1 MTNRDLL
8 KEAIADAKAVKE
20 TAIANAK
27 LALEE
32 TFNPYLRERLAAKL
46 NEMEDDDYMAEE
58 ELEEVEEFT
67 KENYLEEDDMMKA
80 TMEMEDSEMAT
91 EGDMLDL
98 EALLRELDGIEEDET
113 VRMNDAHGNIKP
125 DSDSLNEA
133 EDDDEVAKGEDDD
146 ADGVP
151 DDLDDNINIEDMSTE
166 DLEEFIKDVISDM
179 VSAGELEAGHEG
191 EEGKEDEE
199 EEEEDEMM
207 GMMVG
212 DEDDE
217 EEINIEKMVAEIKR
231 AKTKKAAEKEAKKED
246 KDDEKEEMKKELK
259 EAYDAL
265 KHIKSEL
272 NEVNL
277 FNAKLLYT
285 NKIFRNK
292 NLSESQKVKVLA
304 AFDKAVSVKEAKL
317 VYETLSEGLK
327 TTKAPVNESL
337 LRGAASKVSGIAPK
351 KPILEVNDQV
361 NRWQLLAGIKK
372 QL

>member
-46 NEMEDDDYMAEE
+46 NEMDGEDYMEE
-58 ELEEVEEFT
+58 GELEEVEEFT
-67 KENYLEEDDMMKA
+67 KENYLEEDDMMGA
-80 TMEMEDSEMAT
+80 TMEMEDSEMPA
-91 EGDMLDL
+91 EEDMLDL

-113 VRMNDAHGNIKP
+113 VRKEDAHGNIKP
-125 DSDSLNEA
+125 DSSLNEA
-133 EDDDEVAKGEDDD
+133 EDDEIAKGEDDD

-151 DDLDDNINIEDMSTE
+151 DDEDENINLGDMS
-166 DLEEFIKDVISDM
+166 EEEQETYITGIVMDVIKDM
-179 VSAGELEAGHEG
+179 VSSGELEAGHEEEG
-191 EEGKEDEE
+191 EEGEE
-199 EEEEDEMM
+199 EEMM
-207 GMMVG
+207 GMMVDDEGDG
-212 DEDDE
+212 DEEIDVE
-217 EEINIEKMVAEIKR
+217 EMVAEIKR
-231 AKTKKAAEKEAKKED
+231 RNKAKNTTDEDDAEDKKTKM
-246 KDDEKEEMKKELK
+246 MKKELE
-259 EAYDAL
+259 EAYNAL
-265 KHIKSEL
+265 KTIKSEL

-292 NLSESQKVKVLA
+292 NLSENQKVKVLA
-304 AFDKAVSVKEAKL
+304 AFDKAASIKEAKL
-317 VYETLSEGLK
+317 VYETLSEGIK
-327 TTKAPVNESL
+327 TTKKPVNESL

-361 NRWQLLAGIKK
+361 NRWQVLAGIKK

>member
-32 TFNPYLRERLAAKL
+32 TFNPFLKERLAAVL
-46 NEMEDDDYMAEE
+46 AEMDEREE
-58 ELEEVEEFT
+58 EAYSDNKMKEGEDKMDEDMDLEE
-67 KENYLEEDDMMKA
+67 
-80 TMEMEDSEMAT
+80 
-91 EGDMLDL
+91 
-98 EALLRELDGIEEDET
+98 LLRELDE
-113 VRMNDAHGNIKP
+113 M
-125 DSDSLNEA
+125 DSDSLNEV
-133 EDDDEVAKGEDDD
+133 EDVD

-151 DDLDDNINIEDMSTE
+151 DEMDSDVNIEDMSIE
-166 DLEEFIKDVISDM
+166 DLESFIKEVIADM
-179 VSAGELEAGHEG
+179 ISAGELEAGEEMEG
-191 EEGKEDEE
+191 EEM
-199 EEEEDEMM
+199 EM
-207 GMMVG
+207 
-212 DEDDE
+212 DDDE
-217 EEINIEKMVAEIKR
+217 GEMEMEEMEGEDINIEEMVAEIKK
-231 AKTKKAAEKEAKKED
+231 AKAKKEAKKED
-246 KDDEKEEMKKELK
+246 KDEEKEKMKKELK
-259 EAYDAL
+259 EVYDTL
-265 KHIKSEL
+265 RLVKSEL

-327 TTKAPVNESL
+327 QTKAPVNESL

-361 NRWQLLAGIKK
+361 NRWQILAGIKK
-372 QL
+372 L

>member
-46 NEMEDDDYMAEE
+46 NELDEAEEETELKETEEVMDENYSEDDDMMEE
-58 ELEEVEEFT
+58 TMEVE
-67 KENYLEEDDMMKA
+67 NA
-80 TMEMEDSEMAT
+80 EMAAEADT
-91 EGDMLDL
+91 LDL
-98 EALLRELDGIEEDET
+98 EALLRELDGIEEDKT
-113 VRMNDAHGNIKP
+113 VNAAGYAEDEDNDDHGN
-125 DSDSLNEA
+125 LNEA
-133 EDDDEVAKGEDDD
+133 EDDEVAKGEDDD
-146 ADGVP
+146 EDE
-151 DDLDDNINIEDMSTE
+151 NINIEDMSTE
-166 DLEEFIKDVISDM
+166 DLESFIKDVISDM
-179 VSAGELEAGHEG
+179 VSAGELEAGEEG
-191 EEGKEDEE
+191 EEGG
-199 EEEEDEMM
+199 EEEDVMKM
-207 GMMVG
+207 D
-212 DEDDE
+212 DEGDDE
-217 EEINIEKMVAEIKR
+217 EEINLDAIVAELK
-231 AKTKKAAEKEAKKED
+231 KKPVTKKSSKEDDKED
-246 KDDEKEEMKKELK
+246 KVKKMEKELK

-265 KHIKSEL
+265 RLVKSEL

-304 AFDKAVSVKEAKL
+304 AFDKAVNVKEAKL

-327 TTKAPVNESL
+327 QTKTPVNESL

-351 KPILEVNDQV
+351 KPILEVNDQL
-361 NRWQLLAGIKK
+361 NRWQILAGIKK
-372 QL
+372 I

>member
-8 KEAIADAKAVKE
+8 KEAIADAKVVKE

-32 TFNPYLRERLAAKL
+32 TFNPFLKERLAAVL
-46 NEMEDDDYMAEE
+46 AEMDEVEEGEE
-58 ELEEVEEFT
+58 ELKEETHAEPDEDNMGGPSDNDADNMD
-67 KENYLEEDDMMKA
+67 ENMDLEE
-80 TMEMEDSEMAT
+80 
-91 EGDMLDL
+91 
-98 EALLRELDGIEEDET
+98 LLRELDE
-113 VRMNDAHGNIKP
+113 M
-125 DSDSLNEA
+125 DSLNEA
-133 EDDDEVAKGEDDD
+133 EDLLNDPETTPTAHGNIAEEEAEGEDDD

-151 DDLDDNINIEDMSTE
+151 DEMDADINIEDMSTE
-166 DLEEFIKDVISDM
+166 DLESFIKEVIADM
-179 VSAGELEAGHEG
+179 VSSGELEAGEGEAEG
-191 EEGKEDEE
+191 EEEMGEEGEE
-199 EEEEDEMM
+199 EVGEEGEEDI
-207 GMMVG
+207 
-212 DEDDE
+212 DIED
-217 EEINIEKMVAEIKR
+217 MVAEIK
-231 AKTKKAAEKEAKKED
+231 KSKAKED
-246 KDDEKEEMKKELK
+246 KDDDEKEKMKKELK

-265 KHIKSEL
+265 KLVKSEL

-327 TTKAPVNESL
+327 TTKTPVNESL
-337 LRGAASKVSGIAPK
+337 LIGAASKVSGIAPK